1 MIWIKDFQTLDFQTN
16 PFNLK
21 KMSKKTKAFLFN
33 LLGFTFFYI
42 IAYALIITFGGL
54 QGLWIAAT
62 SFVISTILAP
72 KFQTVKTSEGEKL
85 FMKWLF
91 VKGLREIK

>member
-1 MIWIKDFQTLDFQTN
+1 
-16 PFNLK
+16 
-21 KMSKKTKAFLFN
+21 MSKKTKAFIFN

-42 IAYALIITFGGL
+42 ISYFLVMTFGVL

-72 KFQTVKTSEGEKL
+72 KFQAVKTNEGEKL
-85 FMKWLF
+85 FMKWIF
-91 VKGLREIK
+91 FKDLREIK

>member
-1 MIWIKDFQTLDFQTN
+1 
-16 PFNLK
+16 
-21 KMSKKTKAFLFN
+21 MSKKTKAFLFN

-42 IAYALIITFGGL
+42 ISYFLVMTFGIL

-62 SFVISTILAP
+62 SFVISTLLAP

-85 FMKWLF
+85 FMKWIF
-91 VKGLREIK
+91 IKDLREIK